1 MLNNKE
7 PSAFRLSTINGVN
20 DPTEGIVLGDFWRK
34 QGILENIHISTTTTF
49 ISCFTFNH
57 DSLNQF
63 RLYGK
68 ESNQEATGVSLVF
81 KKVF

>member
-1 MLNNKE
+1 VDKKRDL
-7 PSAFRLSTINGVN
+7 PSAFRLNTINNVN
-20 DPTEGIVLGDFWRK
+20 DPSEGKLLVNYLRNIQEKSFYSPDFD
-34 QGILENIHISTTTTF
+34 ENLHAF

-68 ESNQEATGVSLVF
+68 QDNKEASGLSLV
-81 KKVF
+81 